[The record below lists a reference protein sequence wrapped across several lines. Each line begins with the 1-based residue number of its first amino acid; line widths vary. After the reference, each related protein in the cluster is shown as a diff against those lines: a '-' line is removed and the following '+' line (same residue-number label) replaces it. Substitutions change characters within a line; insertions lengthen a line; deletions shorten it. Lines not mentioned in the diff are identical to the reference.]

1 MLKEKIK
8 VINLRKYFKLSKE
21 DIVHAVD
28 GVSFNIFK
36 DEIMG
41 LVGESGSGKTTIGR
55 CILSL
60 IEPDEGKVILNED
73 NKNILD
79 FSKKEMIKIRKE
91 MQIIFQ
97 DPFSSLDPRQTVEQL
112 ISEPLRVTKFGSKK
126 QIKERVLYL
135 LNQINLSKEIIN
147 KYPHELDGGRCQRI
161 GIARAIALDTVSF
174 LVCDEPVSS
183 LDVSSQAQVLKL
195 IKRLR
200 EKLGLTMLFISHDL
214 SVVRMLSQRIMVMYL
229 GLVVEIADSNTLFNE
244 PLHPYTKALLSAV
257 PVLDVNR
264 PRKKIVL
271 KGEIHTP
278 INVGQGCRFYNRC
291 YTSLKKCEHI
301 SPELIETSKNHFV
314 RCHLYNKK

>member
-1 MLKEKIK
+1 MLKEKIR

-28 GVSFNIFK
+28 GVNFNIFK

-55 CILSL
+55 CILNL
-60 IEPDEGKVILNED
+60 IKPDGGEVILNED
-73 NKNILD
+73 TKNILD
-79 FSKKEMIKIRKE
+79 FSKKEMKKIRKE

-97 DPFSSLDPRQTVEQL
+97 DPFSSLDPRQTAERL
-112 ISEPLRVTKFGSKK
+112 ISEPLRVTKFGTKK
-126 QIKERVLYL
+126 QIKGRVLYL
-135 LNQINLSKEIIN
+135 LNQVNLSKEIIN

-161 GIARAIALDTVSF
+161 GIARAIALKTVSF

-229 GLVVEIADSNTLFNE
+229 GLIVEIADTNTLFNE
-244 PLHPYTKALLSAV
+244 PLHPYTKGLLSAV

-264 PRKKIVL
+264 PRKKIIL

-278 INVGQGCRFYNRC
+278 INVGQGCRFYKRC
-291 YTSLKKCEHI
+291 YASLKKCEHI
-301 SPELIETSKNHFV
+301 SPELIEVSKNHFV